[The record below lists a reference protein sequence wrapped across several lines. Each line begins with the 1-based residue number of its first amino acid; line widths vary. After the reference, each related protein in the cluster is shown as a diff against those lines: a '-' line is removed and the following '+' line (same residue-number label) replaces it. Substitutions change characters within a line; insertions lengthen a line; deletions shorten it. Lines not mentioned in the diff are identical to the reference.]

1 MTYTDADPRLGHLRV
16 SRAQLDAILRL
27 NERCT
32 SFPLA
37 PSSQIVEGLFDEEM
51 FISGLREI
59 LGDNVIDRFLSQ
71 APISI
76 TLVVIEDEETTDQ
89 TPII

>member
-1 MTYTDADPRLGHLRV
+1 MTYIDRTPCLHSLRV
-16 SRAQLDAILRL
+16 SRAQLDAIRQL

-32 SFPLA
+32 SFPPA
-37 PSSQIVEGLFDEEM
+37 PSSQIVKGLFDEEM